1 MKMRKAIFL
10 PKWTELVVML
20 YNTPPEQRYCEK
32 LHRRT
37 GMTIRHLRNLTS
49 DLEDMKII
57 ERREEGKIKYIT
69 LTDTGKRLAEL
80 FLEVYP
86 TLKR

>member
-1 MKMRKAIFL
+1 MRRAIFL
-10 PKWTELVVML
+10 PKWTELVVIL
-20 YNTPPEQRYCEK
+20 YNTPPEHRYCGK

-37 GMTIRHLRNLTS
+37 GMTLRHIRNLMS

-69 LTDTGKRLAEL
+69 LTEAGERLAEL

>member
-1 MKMRKAIFL
+1 MLNIMPSRIFPFMTDYQLSAIPLFIFMAA
-10 PKWTELVVML
+10 ML
-20 YNTPPEQRYCEK
+20 ERAGVIEQ
-32 LHRRT
+32 LF
-37 GMTIRHLRNLTS
+37 
-49 DLEDMKII
+49 DMKII

>member
-1 MKMRKAIFL
+1 MRKAIFL
-10 PKWTELVVML
+10 PKWTELVVIL
-20 YNTPPEQRYCEK
+20 YNTPPEQRYCGK

-37 GMTIRHLRNLTS
+37 GMTIRHIRNLMS

-57 ERREEGKIKYIT
+57 QRREEGKIKYIT
-69 LTDTGKRLAEL
+69 LTEAGEHLAEL

-86 TLKR
+86 ALKR

>member
-1 MKMRKAIFL
+1 MHKAIFL
-10 PKWTELVVML
+10 PKWTELVVIL
-20 YNTPPEQRYCEK
+20 HTTPPEQRYCGK

-37 GMTIRHLRNLTS
+37 GMTIRHIRNLMS

-57 ERREEGKIKYIT
+57 QRREEGKIKYIT
-69 LTDTGKRLAEL
+69 LTDTGERLAEL

-86 TLKR
+86 ALKR